1 MLEANGRIN
10 LRRGRSLQHVD
21 AANNDEKD
29 TALMIDILNLALPY
43 FGLIFIGFA
52 CGKAKGLPEQ
62 GLAWMN
68 FFLLYVSLP
77 ALLFGITSKTP
88 FEELNNPPFLIA
100 TTLGTTSAFALA
112 LAAGR
117 LVGRLS
123 FRESTLAGLSGGYGN
138 IGYMGPGLALAVL
151 GSKAAAPTALIF
163 CCDSIF
169 LFSIVPL
176 LMALTD
182 REHPSFLHAIGVAVR
197 QIVLNPLIM
206 SAAAGALAAALHIQL
221 PVAVDKTLLFLQNAA
236 APTALF
242 VLGVTVALRP
252 FDRVPWEVPGVIAIK
267 LLVHPL
273 IVFALMLLFGPF
285 AQPWAATA
293 VLMAALPPALN
304 VFVIARQ
311 NNTWIEPASVAVLIG
326 TFASVVTLTSVMWF
340 IQTGRLA
347 FP

>member
-1 MLEANGRIN
+1 MA
-10 LRRGRSLQHVD
+10 
-21 AANNDEKD
+21 
-29 TALMIDILNLALPY
+29 DILNLALPY

-52 CGKAKGLPEQ
+52 CGKTRGLPES

-77 ALLFGITSKTP
+77 ALLFRIMSETP
-88 FEELNNPPFLIA
+88 FSELNNPPFLIA
-100 TTLGTTSAFALA
+100 TTLATVSVFVLA
-112 LAAGR
+112 LV
-117 LVGRLS
+117 VGRIIGDLS
-123 FRESTLAGLSGGYGN
+123 LRKATMAGLAGAYGN

-151 GSKAAAPTALIF
+151 GAKAAAPTALIF

-169 LFSIVPL
+169 LFTIVPL
-176 LMALTD
+176 VMALTD
-182 REHPSFLHAIGVAVR
+182 REHKSFLHAIGLAAR

-206 SAAAGALAAALHIQL
+206 SAVLGALVAAFHIPLPMAL
-221 PVAVDKTLLFLQNAA
+221 DRTLLFLQNAA

-273 IVFALMLLFGPF
+273 IVFGLMLLFGPF

-311 NNTWIEPASVAVLIG
+311 NNTWVEPASVAVLIG
-326 TFASVVTLTSVMWF
+326 TFASVVTLTSVMWL
-340 IQTGRLA
+340 IQSGRLA

>member
-1 MLEANGRIN
+1 M
-10 LRRGRSLQHVD
+10 V
-21 AANNDEKD
+21 
-29 TALMIDILNLALPY
+29 DILNLALPY

-52 CGKAKGLPEQ
+52 CGKTRGLLES

-77 ALLFGITSKTP
+77 ALLFRIMSETP
-88 FEELNNPPFLIA
+88 FSELNNPPFLIA
-100 TTLGTTSAFALA
+100 TTLATVSAFMLA
-112 LAAGR
+112 MVAGR
-117 LVGRLS
+117 IIGELS
-123 FRESTLAGLSGGYGN
+123 LRKATMAGLAGAYGN

-151 GSKAAAPTALIF
+151 GAKAAAPTALIF

-206 SAAAGALAAALHIQL
+206 SAAAGTLTAALRVQL
-221 PVAVDKTLLFLQNAA
+221 PIAVDRTLLFLQNAA

-267 LLVHPL
+267 LLVHPF
-273 IVFALMLLFGPF
+273 IVFGLMLLFGPF

-340 IQTGRLA
+340 IQSGRLV

>member
-1 MLEANGRIN
+1 MA
-10 LRRGRSLQHVD
+10 
-21 AANNDEKD
+21 
-29 TALMIDILNLALPY
+29 DILNLALPY

-52 CGKAKGLPEQ
+52 CGKTRGLPES

-77 ALLFGITSKTP
+77 ALLFRIMSETP
-88 FEELNNPPFLIA
+88 FSELNNPPFLIA
-100 TTLGTTSAFALA
+100 TTLATVSAFVLA
-112 LAAGR
+112 MVAGR
-117 LVGRLS
+117 ILGELS
-123 FRESTLAGLSGGYGN
+123 LRKATMAGLAGAYGN

-151 GSKAAAPTALIF
+151 GTKAAAPTALIF

-169 LFSIVPL
+169 LFTIVPL

-182 REHPSFLHAIGVAVR
+182 REHPSFLHAVGIAAR

-206 SAAAGALAAALHIQL
+206 SAVLGALVAAFHIPLPTAL
-221 PVAVDKTLLFLQNAA
+221 DRTLLFLQNAA

-267 LLVHPL
+267 LLIHPL
-273 IVFALMLLFGPF
+273 IVFGLMLLFGPF

-311 NNTWIEPASVAVLIG
+311 NSTWIEPASVAVLIG
-326 TFASVVTLTSVMWF
+326 TFASVVTLTTVMWF
-340 IQTGRLA
+340 IQSGRLA

>member
-1 MLEANGRIN
+1 MA
-10 LRRGRSLQHVD
+10 
-21 AANNDEKD
+21 
-29 TALMIDILNLALPY
+29 DILNLALPY

-52 CGKAKGLPEQ
+52 CGKTKGLPEA

-77 ALLFGITSKTP
+77 ALLFRIMSETP
-88 FEELNNPPFLIA
+88 FSELNNPPFLIA
-100 TTLGTTSAFALA
+100 TTLATVIAFVLA
-112 LAAGR
+112 MVAGR
-117 LVGRLS
+117 LIGELS
-123 FRESTLAGLSGGYGN
+123 LRKATIAGLAGAYGN

-151 GSKAAAPTALIF
+151 GTKAAAPTALIF

-169 LFSIVPL
+169 LFTIVPL

-182 REHPSFLHAIGVAVR
+182 RDHPSFLHAAGVAAR
-197 QIVLNPLIM
+197 QIALNPLIM
-206 SAAAGALAAALHIQL
+206 SAVLGALVAAFHIPLPTAL
-221 PVAVDKTLLFLQNAA
+221 DRTLLFLQNAA

-252 FDRVPWEVPGVIAIK
+252 FDRVPWEVPGVIVVK
-267 LLVHPL
+267 LLIHPL
-273 IVFALMLLFGPF
+273 IVFGLMLLFGPF

-304 VFVIARQ
+304 VFVMARQ

-326 TFASVVTLTSVMWF
+326 TFASVVTLTSVMWL
-340 IQTGRLA
+340 IQSGRLA

>member
-1 MLEANGRIN
+1 MA
-10 LRRGRSLQHVD
+10 
-21 AANNDEKD
+21 
-29 TALMIDILNLALPY
+29 DILNLALPY

-52 CGKAKGLPEQ
+52 CGKTRGLPEP

-77 ALLFGITSKTP
+77 ALLFGIMSKTP
-88 FEELNNPPFLIA
+88 FSELNNPPFLIA
-100 TTLGTTSAFALA
+100 TTLGTMSAFALA
-112 LAAGR
+112 MVIGR
-117 LVGRLS
+117 FIGDLS
-123 FRESTLAGLSGGYGN
+123 LRKSTMAGLSGAYGN

-169 LFSIVPL
+169 LFTIVPL
-176 LMALTD
+176 LIELTNRD
-182 REHPSFLHAIGVAVR
+182 HPSALHALGVAAR
-197 QIVLNPLIM
+197 QVVLNPLIM
-206 SAAAGALAAALHIQL
+206 SAAAGAIVAALHLQL
-221 PVAVDKTLLFLQNAA
+221 PVAVDNTLLFLQNAA

-242 VLGVTVALRP
+242 VLGVTMALRP
-252 FDRVPWEVPGVIAIK
+252 FDRVPWEIPGVIAVK
-267 LLVHPL
+267 LLIHPL
-273 IVFALMLLFGPF
+273 IVFGLMLLFGPF

-293 VLMAALPPALN
+293 VLMASLPPALN

-326 TFASVVTLTSVMWF
+326 TFSSVVTLTSVMWL
-340 IQTGRLA
+340 IQSGWLV

>member
-1 MLEANGRIN
+1 M
-10 LRRGRSLQHVD
+10 V
-21 AANNDEKD
+21 
-29 TALMIDILNLALPY
+29 DILNLALPY

-52 CGKAKGLPEQ
+52 CGKTRGLPES

-77 ALLFGITSKTP
+77 ALLFRIMSDTP
-88 FEELNNPPFLIA
+88 FSELNNPPFLIA
-100 TTLGTTSAFALA
+100 TTLATVSAFALA
-112 LAAGR
+112 MVAGR
-117 LVGRLS
+117 IIGELS
-123 FRESTLAGLSGGYGN
+123 LRKATMAGLAGAYGN

-151 GSKAAAPTALIF
+151 GAKAAAPTALIF

-169 LFSIVPL
+169 LFTMVPL

-182 REHPSFLHAIGVAVR
+182 REHPSFLHAIGIAAR
-197 QIVLNPLIM
+197 QIALNPLIM
-206 SAAAGALAAALHIQL
+206 SAVLGALVAAFHIPLPTAL
-221 PVAVDKTLLFLQNAA
+221 DRTLLFLQNAA

-267 LLVHPL
+267 LLIHPL
-273 IVFALMLLFGPF
+273 IVFGLMLLFGPF

-340 IQTGRLA
+340 IQSGRLV

>member
-1 MLEANGRIN
+1 M
-10 LRRGRSLQHVD
+10 V
-21 AANNDEKD
+21 
-29 TALMIDILNLALPY
+29 DILNLALPY

-176 LMALTD
+176 LIALSDGESRHWLRT
-182 REHPSFLHAIGVAVR
+182 IGLVVR

-206 SAAAGALAAALHIQL
+206 SACAGALAAALHIHP
-221 PVAVDKTLLFLQNAA
+221 PVAIDNTLLFLENAT
-236 APTALF
+236 APMALF

-252 FDRVPWEVPGVIAIK
+252 FGRVPWEVPAVIAIK

-273 IVFALMLLFGPF
+273 VVFGLMLLLGPF
-285 AQPWAATA
+285 PQPWAATA
-293 VLMAALPPALN
+293 VLMASLPPALN

-311 NNTWIEPASVAVLIG
+311 NDTWIEPASVAVLIG
-326 TFASVVTLTSVMWF
+326 TFASVITLTSVMWLM
-340 IQTGRLA
+340 QTGRLV

>member
-1 MLEANGRIN
+1 M
-10 LRRGRSLQHVD
+10 V
-21 AANNDEKD
+21 
-29 TALMIDILNLALPY
+29 DILNLALPY

-52 CGKAKGLPEQ
+52 CGKTRGLPET

-77 ALLFGITSKTP
+77 ALLFRIMSDTP
-88 FEELNNPPFLIA
+88 FSELNNPPFLIA
-100 TTLGTTSAFALA
+100 TTLATISAFVLA
-112 LAAGR
+112 MVAGR
-117 LVGRLS
+117 IIGELS
-123 FRESTLAGLSGGYGN
+123 LRKATMAGLAGAYGN

-151 GSKAAAPTALIF
+151 GAKAAAPTALIF

-169 LFSIVPL
+169 LFTIVPL

-182 REHPSFLHAIGVAVR
+182 REHPSFLHAIGIAAR
-197 QIVLNPLIM
+197 QIALNPLIM
-206 SAAAGALAAALHIQL
+206 SAVLGALVAAFHIPLPTAL
-221 PVAVDKTLLFLQNAA
+221 DRTLLFLQNAA

-267 LLVHPL
+267 LLIHPL
-273 IVFALMLLFGPF
+273 IVFGLMLLFGPF

-304 VFVIARQ
+304 VFVMARQ

-326 TFASVVTLTSVMWF
+326 TFASVITLTSVMWF
-340 IQTGRLA
+340 IQSGRLV

>member
-1 MLEANGRIN
+1 M
-10 LRRGRSLQHVD
+10 V
-21 AANNDEKD
+21 
-29 TALMIDILNLALPY
+29 DILNLALPY

-52 CGKAKGLPEQ
+52 CGKTRGLPES
-62 GLAWMN
+62 GLSWMN

-77 ALLFGITSKTP
+77 ALLFRIMSETP
-88 FEELNNPPFLIA
+88 FSELANPPFLIA
-100 TTLGTTSAFALA
+100 TTLATISAFVLA
-112 LAAGR
+112 MVAGR
-117 LVGRLS
+117 IIGELS
-123 FRESTLAGLSGGYGN
+123 LRKATMAGLAGAYGN

-151 GSKAAAPTALIF
+151 GAKAAAPTALIF

-169 LFSIVPL
+169 LFTIVPL

-182 REHPSFLHAIGVAVR
+182 RDHPSFLHAIGVAAR

-206 SAAAGALAAALHIQL
+206 SAAAGALTAALHIRL
-221 PVAVDKTLLFLQNAA
+221 PVAIDRTLLFLQNAA

-267 LLVHPL
+267 LLIHPL
-273 IVFALMLLFGPF
+273 IVFGLMLLFGPF

-304 VFVIARQ
+304 VFVMARQ

-340 IQTGRLA
+340 IQSGRLV